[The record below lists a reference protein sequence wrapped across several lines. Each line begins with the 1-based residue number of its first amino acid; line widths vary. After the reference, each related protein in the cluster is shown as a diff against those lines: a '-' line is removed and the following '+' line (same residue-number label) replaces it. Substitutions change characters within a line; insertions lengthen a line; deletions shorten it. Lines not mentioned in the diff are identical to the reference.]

1 MSRNSLRGSLL
12 SVNASAWL
20 AVVGLPLVLAI
31 GMFAA
36 CWTGVSQHS
45 TCSLLPSYNSP
56 ISGRVIDLP
65 PVNSRKWKPWLK
77 SHKIRVAALIFY
89 GRREYVRIL
98 NGYVKQNLLKNG
110 GVLEEV
116 VWIVQTDNKRDIAW
130 LNNVLL
136 PSEPEF
142 YSTKSVA
149 GKNYTEQYQS
159 LDPDVYYVK
168 LDDDTMYVG
177 EQAVD
182 MMLHEKLRDR
192 FFIVSANVINHSVLT
207 WIHAGMGAMHTHKN
221 DGGREILGNDYDDLL
236 MRYLE
241 VKPFANFTYGP
252 LEKCS
257 LTSLECASLCHFY
270 FLENQANN
278 QLERYNFHFWDFHA
292 FSYNR
297 WSINAILFKGSDLN
311 NELMDPNI
319 SDEVLISWTLPQKLD
334 RHCGAVGSAL
344 VVHLAY
350 GMQRDA
356 GIGET
361 GIVQHYEHLAA
372 KLTGRLLPR

>member
-1 MSRNSLRGSLL
+1 MLQHICVDEQPAMQDCALQEHTLWIFPLLGGCITNMLLLALENSASLPVL
-12 SVNASAWL
+12 DHLVQIPLNLPNTLL
-20 AVVGLPLVLAI
+20 AE
-31 GMFAA
+31 FA
-36 CWTGVSQHS
+36 CFPDMYMYSHQHS
-45 TCSLLPSYNSP
+45 VLEARYGLSYVRRCSLMWCSSEMPCTCYISHCSSSLP
-56 ISGRVIDLP
+56 GRSSWVTAHIL
-65 PVNSRKWKPWLK
+65 VCC
-77 SHKIRVAALIFY
+77 AA
-89 GRREYVRIL
+89 
-98 NGYVKQNLLKNG
+98 
-110 GVLEEV
+110 
-116 VWIVQTDNKRDIAW
+116 
-130 LNNVLL
+130 
-136 PSEPEF
+136 
-142 YSTKSVA
+142 
-149 GKNYTEQYQS
+149 
-159 LDPDVYYVK
+159 
-168 LDDDTMYVG
+168 
-177 EQAVD
+177 
-182 MMLHEKLRDR
+182 
-192 FFIVSANVINHSVLT
+192 VLT